1 MLNFF
6 AFLVLM
12 FISTYLKNLEGS
24 YIIRVINAS
33 SLIIVMKLK
42 GYKFYDPQNMN
53 LLISCDVIFDEIVLL
68 QVSRTI
74 QGGEIKK

>member
-6 AFLVLM
+6 AFLDKVHIHIFEELKRKLDSKSHKHI
-12 FISTYLKNLEGS
+12 FINYS
-24 YIIRVINAS
+24 YEV
-33 SLIIVMKLK
+33 K
-42 GYKFYDPQNMN
+42 GYKFYDPQNMK
-53 LLISCDVIFDEIVLL
+53 LLSSCDVIFDEIVLL